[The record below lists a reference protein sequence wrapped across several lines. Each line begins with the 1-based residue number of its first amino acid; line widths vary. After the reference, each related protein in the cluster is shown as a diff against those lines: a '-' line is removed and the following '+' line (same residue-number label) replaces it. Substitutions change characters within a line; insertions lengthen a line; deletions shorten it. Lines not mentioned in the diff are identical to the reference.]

1 MVTEKVRLRR
11 IFVRHL
17 KLRRRKSTVTIYSSE
32 IPYDPMVR
40 AYGDVF
46 FPTKAS
52 PLFKYLVTD
61 GVLTVSVGGGEG
73 EGGGGGD
80 GDGREREEDDGS
92 AVEEGDY
99 AAAGFRSGLWTMV

>member
-52 PLFKYLVTD
+52 PD

-80 GDGREREEDDGS
+80 GDGGEREEDDGS